1 MTTWASEM
9 TQYRDSNGDV
19 MQGVRRYVFDAVTDV
34 DGQFTVDLS
43 ALSLTAVLEVSSY
56 TVGQTLTAATDVT
69 TILTARAVEVTT
81 TTVKGVLI
89 NGNSLTISVGI
100 LLKTL
105 QRGGSGVSVK
115 VIVTA
120 L

>member
-19 MQGVRRYVFDAVTDV
+19 IQGVRRYVFDAVTDA

-43 ALSLTAVLEVSSY
+43 ALGLAAVLEVSTY
-56 TVGQTLTAATDVT
+56 TVGQTLTAATDIT
-69 TILTARAVEVTT
+69 TILAARAVEITT
-81 TTVKGVLI
+81 SAIKGVLVK
-89 NGNSLTISVGI
+89 GNSVTISVGL

>member
-19 MQGVRRYVFDAVTDV
+19 MQGVKRYVFDAVTDA

-69 TILTARAVEVTT
+69 TILAAKAVEVTAT
-81 TTVKGVLI
+81 TIKGVLI
-89 NGNSLTISVGI
+89 KGNSLTISVGL